1 MPPPC
6 GAMRLRSLAIALS
19 KLASVHEKKLELEQY
34 QTDGELAARWISD
47 ILLFDDIF
55 DGCRVADLGSGNGIL
70 GIGAVLAG
78 AESST
83 LFEIDEDSCSV
94 CTNNVQSLG
103 LDERVK
109 VSQTRIGIDK
119 IPSEDFDLV
128 ITNPPWGRQNL
139 RADRPFF
146 EAILSIGSNAHLM
159 HSAEATH
166 VAKFFND
173 SGWSA
178 ESYGESDFALP
189 AAYEHHSRTRDRTR
203 AVFWR
208 LTPPKSHQTHP
219 DRS

>member
-1 MPPPC
+1 
-6 GAMRLRSLAIALS
+6 MRLRSLAIELS
-19 KLASVHEKKLELEQY
+19 KLASVHGQKLELEQY
-34 QTDGELAARWISD
+34 QTEGELAARWIID
-47 ILLFDDIF
+47 ILSFGDIF

-70 GIGAVLAG
+70 GIGSVLAG

-83 LFEIDEDSCSV
+83 LFEIDEASCSV
-94 CTNNVQSLG
+94 SFNNVQSLG

-109 VSQTRIGIDK
+109 VSQTRIGIDE
-119 IPSEDFDLV
+119 IPPGDIDLV

-146 EAILSIGSNAHLM
+146 EAILSIGCNAHLM

-166 VAKFFND
+166 VEKFFND
-173 SGWSA
+173 SGWGV
-178 ESYGESDFALP
+178 ERYGEGDFALP
-189 AAYEHHSRTRDRTR
+189 AAYGHHSRARDRTR

-208 LTPPKSHQTHP
+208 LTPPQSHQTLP